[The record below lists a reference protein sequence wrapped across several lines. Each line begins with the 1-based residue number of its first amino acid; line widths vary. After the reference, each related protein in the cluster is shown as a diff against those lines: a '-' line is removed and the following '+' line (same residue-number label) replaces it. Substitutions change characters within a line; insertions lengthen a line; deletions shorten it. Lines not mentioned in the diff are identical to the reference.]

1 MSQASAVATGSAFGG
16 TGLCITLPATDADWL
31 ARRCTTSCNVPM
43 RPIGGTIGATSKR
56 CASAATRH
64 TTRPIELSTS
74 YPHMHILRSMGG
86 VSFG

>member
-1 MSQASAVATGSAFGG
+1 MSQALAVATGSASDA
-16 TGLCITLPATDADWL
+16 TGSCTTQRATDADWL
-31 ARRCTTSCNVPM
+31 ARKCTTSCNALTRRIV
-43 RPIGGTIGATSKR
+43 GTIGATSKR

-74 YPHMHILRSMGG
+74 YPHMHILRPMGG

>member
-1 MSQASAVATGSAFGG
+1 MSQGLAVATGSAFGA
-16 TGLCITLPATDADWL
+16 TGLCITMPATDAGSPV
-31 ARRCTTSCNVPM
+31 RKCTTSCNVLTLHTD
-43 RPIGGTIGATSKR
+43 GTIGATLKR

-64 TTRPIELSTS
+64 TTRPIELYTS